1 VRLIDNENSRFISK
15 NILKEIDIVRSKFPE
30 DKSKSAIIESLLL
43 IQHDNNGFLSDE
55 LIASLANYLN
65 INKIDVYEVATF
77 YSMFNLKP
85 VGKITISVCTNVSCM
100 LRNSD
105 GIVDHIEKKLKIKI
119 GESTKDNKFYLKDE
133 MECLAACN
141 GAPMMQVNH
150 INYEN
155 LTFEKVDNILDEIAN
170 D

>member
-1 VRLIDNENSRFISK
+1 MIHDILSENVR
-15 NILKEIDIVRSKFPE
+15 KEIDSIRSKFPYNE
-30 DKSKSAIIESLLL
+30 NKSSIIESLLV
-43 IQHDNNGFLSDE
+43 IQHENSGYLNEE
-55 LIASLANYLN
+55 LIAALAQYLN
-65 INKIDVYEVATF
+65 VKKIDVYEVATF

-85 VGKITISVCTNVSCM
+85 IGKNTISVCTNVSCM

-105 GIVDHIEKKLKIKI
+105 QIVEYIEKKLKIKI

-150 INYEN
+150 VNYEN
-155 LTFEKVDNILDEIAN
+155 LTFEKIDKILDGIK
-170 D
+170 DD

>member
-1 VRLIDNENSRFISK
+1 MKTQDLFPK
-15 NILKEIDIVRSKFPE
+15 NILNEIDIVRSKFPE

-55 LIASLANYLN
+55 LIASLANYLD

-155 LTFEKVDNILDEIAN
+155 LTLEKVDDILDEIAN

>member
-1 VRLIDNENSRFISK
+1 MKTQDLFSK
-15 NILKEIDIVRSKFPE
+15 DILKEIDIVRRKFPE

-43 IQHDNNGFLSDE
+43 IQHDNNGFLNDE

-105 GIVDHIEKKLKIKI
+105 GIIDHIEKKLKIKI

-155 LTFEKVDNILDEIAN
+155 LTFEKVDNILDEIAK

>member
-1 VRLIDNENSRFISK
+1 MKTKDLFPK
-15 NILKEIDIVRSKFPE
+15 NIMKEIDIVRSKFPE

-105 GIVDHIEKKLKIKI
+105 GIIDHIEKKLKIKI

>member
-1 VRLIDNENSRFISK
+1 MKTKDLFPK
-15 NILKEIDIVRSKFPE
+15 NIIKEIDIVRSKFPE

-55 LIASLANYLN
+55 LMASLANYLN

-155 LTFEKVDNILDEIAN
+155 LTFEKVDNILDEISN

>member
-1 VRLIDNENSRFISK
+1 MKTKDLFPK
-15 NILKEIDIVRSKFPE
+15 NIIKEIDIVRSKFPE

-65 INKIDVYEVATF
+65 VNKIDVYEVATF

-133 MECLAACN
+133 MECLAVCN

>member
-1 VRLIDNENSRFISK
+1 MKTQDLFSK

-119 GESTKDNKFYLKDE
+119 GQSTKDNKFYLKDE

>member
-1 VRLIDNENSRFISK
+1 MKTQDLFSK
-15 NILKEIDIVRSKFPE
+15 DMLKEIDIVRSKFPE

-65 INKIDVYEVATF
+65 VNKIDVYEVATF

>member
-1 VRLIDNENSRFISK
+1 MKTQDLFPK

-55 LIASLANYLN
+55 LIASLANYLD

-119 GESTKDNKFYLKDE
+119 GESTKDNRFYLKDE

>member
-1 VRLIDNENSRFISK
+1 MKTKDSFPK
-15 NILKEIDIVRSKFPE
+15 NIIKEIDIVRSKFPE

>member
-1 VRLIDNENSRFISK
+1 MQLFSDKIK
-15 NILKEIDIVRSKFPE
+15 QEIDLIRKKFPK
-30 DKSKSAIIESLLL
+30 DKSKSSIIESLLV
-43 IQHDNNGFLSDE
+43 IQHDNNGYLTDE
-55 LIASLANYLN
+55 LMINLANYLGVE
-65 INKIDVYEVATF
+65 KIDVYEVATF
-77 YSMFNLKP
+77 YTMFNLKP
-85 VGKITISVCTNVSCM
+85 VGKNTISVCTNVSCM
-100 LRNSD
+100 LRKSD
-105 GIVDHIEKKLKIKI
+105 EVLEYIEKKLKIKV

-155 LTFEKVDNILDEIAN
+155 LTFKKIDEIIDGLNN

>member
-1 VRLIDNENSRFISK
+1 MKTQDLFPK
-15 NILKEIDIVRSKFPE
+15 NILKEIDIIRSKFPE

>member
-1 VRLIDNENSRFISK
+1 MNISLSDK
-15 NILKEIDIVRSKFPE
+15 IKKEIDSIKNKFPE
-30 DKSKSAIIESLLL
+30 DQNKSSIIESLLI
-43 IQHDNNGFLSDE
+43 IQHENNGYLTNE
-55 LIASLANYLN
+55 LIESLADYLN
-65 INKIDVYEVATF
+65 VQKIDVYEVATF
-77 YSMFNLKP
+77 YSMFSLKP
-85 VGKITISVCTNVSCM
+85 VGKNTISVCTNVSCM

-105 GIVDHIEKKLKIKI
+105 QIVNYIEKKLKVKI

-155 LTFEKVDNILDEIAN
+155 LTYEKIDKILDGIK
-170 D
+170 DD

>member
-1 VRLIDNENSRFISK
+1 MKTKDLFPK
-15 NILKEIDIVRSKFPE
+15 NIIKKIDIVRSKFPE

-55 LIASLANYLN
+55 LIASLANYLD

>member
-1 VRLIDNENSRFISK
+1 MELFTDKIK
-15 NILKEIDIVRSKFPE
+15 QEIDSIRRKFPK
-30 DKSKSAIIESLLL
+30 DKSKSSIIESLLV
-43 IQHDNNGFLSDE
+43 IQHDNNGYLTDE
-55 LIASLANYLN
+55 LMIELANYLN
-65 INKIDVYEVATF
+65 VEKIDVYEVATF
-77 YSMFNLKP
+77 YTMFNLEP
-85 VGKITISVCTNVSCM
+85 VGRNTISVCTNVSCM
-100 LRNSD
+100 LRQSD
-105 GIVDHIEKKLKIKI
+105 EILKHIEKKLNIKV

-155 LTFEKVDNILDEIAN
+155 LTFKKIDEIIDGLNN

>member
-1 VRLIDNENSRFISK
+1 MKTKDLFPK
-15 NILKEIDIVRSKFPE
+15 NIMKEIDIVRSKFPE

-43 IQHDNNGFLSDE
+43 IQHDNNGFLNEE

>member
-1 VRLIDNENSRFISK
+1 MLTIQHANNGYLTND
-15 NILKEIDIVRSKFPE
+15 L
-30 DKSKSAIIESLLL
+30 IESLA
-43 IQHDNNGFLSDE
+43 D
-55 LIASLANYLN
+55 YLDLE
-65 INKIDVYEVATF
+65 KIDVYEVATF

-85 VGKITISVCTNVSCM
+85 IGKNIISVCTNVSCM

-105 GIVDHIEKKLKIKI
+105 EIVNYIEKKLKVKI
-119 GESTKDNKFYLKDE
+119 GESTKDNKFYLKNE

-155 LTFEKVDNILDEIAN
+155 LTFKKIDEILDGIK
-170 D
+170 DD

>member
-1 VRLIDNENSRFISK
+1 MELITEK
-15 NILKEIDIVRSKFPE
+15 TKQEIDLIRNKFPK

-43 IQHDNNGFLSDE
+43 IQHDNNGYLTEE
-55 LIASLANYLN
+55 LMASLASYLN
-65 INKIDVYEVATF
+65 VEKIDVYEVATF
-77 YSMFNLKP
+77 YTMFNLKP
-85 VGKITISVCTNVSCM
+85 VGRNTISVCTNVSCM
-100 LRNSD
+100 LRQSD
-105 GIVDHIEKKLKIKI
+105 EILKHIEKKLNIKV

-155 LTFEKVDNILDEIAN
+155 LTFEKIDEILDGIKH

>member
-1 VRLIDNENSRFISK
+1 MKTKDLFPK
-15 NILKEIDIVRSKFPE
+15 NILKKIDIVRSKFPE

-155 LTFEKVDNILDEIAN
+155 LTFEKVDNILDEISN

>member
-1 VRLIDNENSRFISK
+1 MKTQDLFPK

-43 IQHDNNGFLSDE
+43 IQHDNDGFLSDE
-55 LIASLANYLN
+55 LIVSLANYLN

>member
-1 VRLIDNENSRFISK
+1 MKTKDLFPK

-150 INYEN
+150 ITYEN
-155 LTFEKVDNILDEIAN
+155 LTFEKVDNILDEIDN

>member
-1 VRLIDNENSRFISK
+1 MKNQDLFSK

-105 GIVDHIEKKLKIKI
+105 GIVDHIEKKLKVKI

>member
-1 VRLIDNENSRFISK
+1 M
-15 NILKEIDIVRSKFPE
+15 NILSENLKKEIDSIKLKFPDNE
-30 DKSKSAIIESLLL
+30 KRSSIIESLL
-43 IQHDNNGFLSDE
+43 IVQHHNNGFLTEE
-55 LIASLANYLN
+55 LIESVADYLDVQ
-65 INKIDVYEVATF
+65 KIDVYEVATF

-85 VGKITISVCTNVSCM
+85 VGKNVISVCTNVSCM

-105 GIVDHIEKKLKIKI
+105 EIVDYIEKKLKIKI
-119 GESTKDNKFYLKDE
+119 GESTKDNKFFLKDE

-155 LTFEKVDNILDEIAN
+155 LTFKKIDEVLDGIK
-170 D
+170 DD

>member
-1 VRLIDNENSRFISK
+1 MKTQDLFPK
-15 NILKEIDIVRSKFPE
+15 NILKEIDIVRRKFPE

-43 IQHDNNGFLSDE
+43 IQHDNNGFLNDE

>member
-1 VRLIDNENSRFISK
+1 MKTQDLFPK

-55 LIASLANYLN
+55 LIASLANYLD

>member
-1 VRLIDNENSRFISK
+1 M
-15 NILKEIDIVRSKFPE
+15 NILPENLKKEIDTIKLKFPE
-30 DKSKSAIIESLLL
+30 NKKKSSIIESLL
-43 IQHDNNGFLSDE
+43 IVQHHNNSFLTEE
-55 LIASLANYLN
+55 LIESVADYLN
-65 INKIDVYEVATF
+65 VQKIDVYEVATF

-85 VGKITISVCTNVSCM
+85 VGKNVISVCTNVSCM

-105 GIVDHIEKKLKIKI
+105 EIVDYIEKKLKIKI
-119 GESTKDNKFYLKDE
+119 GESTKDNKFFLKDE

-155 LTFEKVDNILDEIAN
+155 LTFKKIDEVLDGIK
-170 D
+170 DD

>member
-1 VRLIDNENSRFISK
+1 MKTQDLFPK

-55 LIASLANYLN
+55 LIASLANYLD

-105 GIVDHIEKKLKIKI
+105 GIVDNIEKKLKIKI

-170 D
+170 N

>member
-1 VRLIDNENSRFISK
+1 MINNFLTDEIKE
-15 NILKEIDIVRSKFPE
+15 EIDSIRLKFPK
-30 DKSKSAIIESLLL
+30 DKNKSSIIESLLT
-43 IQHDNNGFLSDE
+43 IQHANDGYLTNDIIE
-55 LIASLANYLN
+55 SLADYLDLE
-65 INKIDVYEVATF
+65 KIDVYEVATF

-85 VGKITISVCTNVSCM
+85 IGKNIISVCTNVSCM

-105 GIVDHIEKKLKIKI
+105 EIVSYIEKKLKIKI
-119 GESTKDNKFYLKDE
+119 GESTKDNKFYLKNE

-155 LTFEKVDNILDEIAN
+155 LTFKRIDEILDGIK
-170 D
+170 DD

>member
-1 VRLIDNENSRFISK
+1 MINNVLTDEIK
-15 NILKEIDIVRSKFPE
+15 KEIDSIRLKFPK
-30 DKSKSAIIESLLL
+30 DKNKSSIIESLLT
-43 IQHDNNGFLSDE
+43 IQHANNGYLTNE
-55 LIASLANYLN
+55 LIESLADYLD
-65 INKIDVYEVATF
+65 IEKIDVYEVATF

-85 VGKITISVCTNVSCM
+85 VGRNIISVCTNVSCM

-105 GIVDHIEKKLKIKI
+105 EIVNYIEKKLKVKI
-119 GESTKDNKFYLKDE
+119 GESTRDNKFYLKNE

-155 LTFEKVDNILDEIAN
+155 LTFKKIDEILDGIK
-170 D
+170 DD

>member
-1 VRLIDNENSRFISK
+1 MKTQDLFSK
-15 NILKEIDIVRSKFPE
+15 DMLKEIDIVRSKFPE

-55 LIASLANYLN
+55 LIASLANYLD

>member
-1 VRLIDNENSRFISK
+1 MESFTEKIK
-15 NILKEIDIVRSKFPE
+15 QEIDAIREKFPK
-30 DKSKSAIIESLLL
+30 DKSKSSIIESLLV
-43 IQHDNNGFLSDE
+43 IQHDNNGYLTDE
-55 LIASLANYLN
+55 LMVNLANYLGVE
-65 INKIDVYEVATF
+65 KIDVYEVATF
-77 YSMFNLKP
+77 YTMFNLKP
-85 VGKITISVCTNVSCM
+85 VGRNTISVCTNVSCM
-100 LRNSD
+100 LRQSD
-105 GIVDHIEKKLKIKI
+105 EILKHIEKKLKIKV

-155 LTFEKVDNILDEIAN
+155 LTFKKIDEIIDGLNN

>member
-1 VRLIDNENSRFISK
+1 MKTQDLFPK

-155 LTFEKVDNILDEIAN
+155 LTFEKVDKILDEIAN

>member
-1 VRLIDNENSRFISK
+1 MKTQDLFPK

-43 IQHDNNGFLSDE
+43 IQHDNDGFLSDE

>member
-1 VRLIDNENSRFISK
+1 MKTKDLFPK
-15 NILKEIDIVRSKFPE
+15 NIMKEIDIVRSKFPE

>member
-1 VRLIDNENSRFISK
+1 MKTQDLFPK
-15 NILKEIDIVRSKFPE
+15 NILKKIDIVRSKFPE

-55 LIASLANYLN
+55 LIASLANYLD

>member
-1 VRLIDNENSRFISK
+1 M
-15 NILKEIDIVRSKFPE
+15 NILPENLKKEIDTIKLKFPE
-30 DKSKSAIIESLLL
+30 NKKKSSIIESLL
-43 IQHDNNGFLSDE
+43 IVQHHNNSFLTEE
-55 LIASLANYLN
+55 LIESVADYLN
-65 INKIDVYEVATF
+65 VQKIDVYEVATF

-85 VGKITISVCTNVSCM
+85 VGRNVISVCTNVSCM

-105 GIVDHIEKKLKIKI
+105 EIVDYIEKKLKIKI
-119 GESTKDNKFYLKDE
+119 AESTKDNKFFLKDE

-155 LTFEKVDNILDEIAN
+155 LTFKKIDEVLDGIK
-170 D
+170 DD

>member
-1 VRLIDNENSRFISK
+1 MQLFAEKIK
-15 NILKEIDIVRSKFPE
+15 QEIDSIRKKFPE
-30 DKSKSAIIESLLL
+30 NKSKSSIIESLLV
-43 IQHDNNGFLSDE
+43 IQHDNNGYLTDE
-55 LIASLANYLN
+55 LMTNLANYLDVE
-65 INKIDVYEVATF
+65 KIDVYEVATF
-77 YSMFNLKP
+77 YTMFNLKP
-85 VGKITISVCTNVSCM
+85 VGKNTISVCTNVSCM
-100 LRNSD
+100 LRKSD
-105 GIVDHIEKKLKIKI
+105 EVLKYIEKKLKIKV

-155 LTFEKVDNILDEIAN
+155 LTFKKIDEIIDGLNN